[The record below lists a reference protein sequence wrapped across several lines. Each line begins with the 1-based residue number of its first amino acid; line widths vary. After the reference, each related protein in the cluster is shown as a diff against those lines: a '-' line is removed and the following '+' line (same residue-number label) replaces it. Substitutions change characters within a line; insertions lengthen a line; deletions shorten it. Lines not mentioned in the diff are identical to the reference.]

1 MNTLERKAID
11 TSKNLDNADVKR
23 RELMVAGLASASA
36 LLVGSGGSAW
46 AQPIVAEE
54 KGTVT
59 RTELVKPVE
68 SMIPGFPKVRL
79 RDTTYQPGASTKAKM
94 RNAMICECTQGTLE
108 VTLDDKTWTANKG
121 DIWTCNVGM
130 IEANANKG
138 STPATMRVFD
148 LLSA

>member
-1 MNTLERKAID
+1 MNTLQRKAID
-11 TSKNLDNADVKR
+11 TNKNLDNVDVKR

-46 AQPIVAEE
+46 AQPIEE
-54 KGTVT
+54 KGKVE
-59 RTELVKPVE
+59 RKELIKPVE

-79 RDTTYQPGASTKAKM
+79 REVTYQPGASTKVKM
-94 RNAMICECTQGTLE
+94 QNAMICECTQGTLE
-108 VTLDDKTWTANKG
+108 VSQYDKTFTAKKG
-121 DIWTCNVGM
+121 DIWTCKVGM

-138 STPATMRVFD
+138 NTLATMRVFD